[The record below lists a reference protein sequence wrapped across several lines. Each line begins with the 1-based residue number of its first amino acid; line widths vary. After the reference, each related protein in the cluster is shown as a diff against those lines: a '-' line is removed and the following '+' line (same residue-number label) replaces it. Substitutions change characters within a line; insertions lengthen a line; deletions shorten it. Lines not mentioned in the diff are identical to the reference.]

1 MKNIFEYTDYK
12 SDQTVKSQVV
22 IIGSGCGG
30 MTLAKKLTES
40 GIGVIV
46 LEKGGYYTPDKF
58 DNRELNMSGKIDG
71 ERNLSSTESGDTFL
85 LYGNNVGGA
94 SVHYWAD
101 TYRTP
106 DDRLLHWEQKYGIK
120 GHTKADLNPAWD
132 ELTESLSVAHPP
144 ENQWNKMNL
153 IFKKAVEDLGWGS
166 DAILSA
172 RKNCQGSG
180 HCQQGCFFNAKQSQ
194 LITHLPTALEKGA
207 ILYAD
212 MQAEKLVFEG
222 NKVKQLIASAIDR
235 PSNQPS
241 GVKITF
247 EAEHF
252 VVAAGGFN
260 SPDFLLRQEGL
271 KEKLPALGK
280 YFGFNPVVM
289 VYALFDEEIKMYRG
303 LPAAWSSEKY
313 RLASYN
319 DKKEYLEGG
328 YLLLPNQTQP
338 SATAAVLGGFN
349 DEDHE
354 WMVNFNKVGGT
365 IAWLDDCEDELG
377 EITVNSD
384 GKRLINYPYGPT
396 TQKMIRDTLKKQ
408 VNINFKAGAK
418 KTLIADFKGTTINS
432 LDEIN
437 KIDDIKITSNGLMI
451 VAPHPFGGCRMG
463 ADSETSVVDFSHR
476 VHGYDNLFVSD
487 PSVFPT
493 GPSVDPSFTIMAFSY
508 IVAKE
513 IAKVVK

>member
-1 MKNIFEYTDYK
+1 MKNIFEYTDYTK
-12 SDQTVKSQVV
+12 DQTIKAQVC

-30 MTLAKKLTES
+30 TTLAKKLAKNR
-40 GIGVIV
+40 IDVVV
-46 LEKGGYYTPDKF
+46 LEKGGYYTPNVF

-71 ERNLSSTESGDTFL
+71 ERNFASTENGDTFL

-106 DDRLLHWEQKYGIK
+106 TDRLVHWEQKYGIK
-120 GHTKADLNPAWD
+120 GHTKADLDPAWD
-132 ELTESLSVAHPP
+132 ELTETLSVAHPP
-144 ENQWNKMNL
+144 ENQWNKMNIL
-153 IFKKAVEDLGWGS
+153 FKKAVEDLGWGS
-166 DAILSA
+166 DPILSA

-180 HCQQGCFFNAKQSQ
+180 HCQQGCFYNAKQSQ
-194 LITHLPTALEKGA
+194 LITHLPTALDLGA
-207 ILYAD
+207 RLYAD

-222 NKVKQLIASAIDR
+222 KKVKKLIASAIDR
-235 PSNQPS
+235 PSNKPS
-241 GVKITF
+241 GIKYTF

-252 VVAAGGFN
+252 VVAAGGYN
-260 SPDFLLRQEGL
+260 SPDFLLRQPEL

-289 VYALFDEEIKMYRG
+289 AYALFEEDIIMYRG

-319 DKKEYLEGG
+319 DQNEYEEGG

-338 SATAAVLGGFN
+338 AATAAVLGGFTA
-349 DEDHE
+349 EAHE
-354 WMVNFNKVGGT
+354 WMQNFNKVGGT
-365 IAWLDDCEDELG
+365 IAWLDDCEEELG
-377 EITVNSD
+377 EISVNSD
-384 GKRLINYPYGPT
+384 GKRLINYPYGPN

-408 VNINFKAGAK
+408 VLINFKAGAK
-418 KTLIADFKGTTINS
+418 KVLIADYKGTTINS
-432 LDEIN
+432 LAEIN
-437 KIDDIKITSNGLMI
+437 KIDEIKITSNGLMI

-463 ADSETSVVDFSHR
+463 ADPKNSVVDYTHR

-513 IAKVVK
+513 IINRL